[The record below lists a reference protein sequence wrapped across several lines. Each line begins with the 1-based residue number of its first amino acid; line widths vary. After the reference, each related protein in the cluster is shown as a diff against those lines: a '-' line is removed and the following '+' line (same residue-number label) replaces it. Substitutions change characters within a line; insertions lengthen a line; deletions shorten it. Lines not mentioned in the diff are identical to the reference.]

1 MKPKIKITVA
11 VEGTENFTQEQLTMF
26 AQQAM
31 DAAFP
36 QVEDAATGV
45 NSNTEVTGFCMV
57 RHLDIYGATAD
68 CNCKDCQRQRR
79 SMARL
84 MN

>member
-11 VEGTENFTQEQLTMF
+11 IEGTEHFAPEQLAIF

-31 DAAFP
+31 DAAYP
-36 QVEDAATGV
+36 QVEDAATGI
-45 NSNTEVTGFCMV
+45 NSQVEVTGFCMV
-57 RHLDIYGATAD
+57 RQVETCGATAG
-68 CNCKDCQRQRR
+68 CTCADCQRQRR
-79 SMARL
+79 SMARF